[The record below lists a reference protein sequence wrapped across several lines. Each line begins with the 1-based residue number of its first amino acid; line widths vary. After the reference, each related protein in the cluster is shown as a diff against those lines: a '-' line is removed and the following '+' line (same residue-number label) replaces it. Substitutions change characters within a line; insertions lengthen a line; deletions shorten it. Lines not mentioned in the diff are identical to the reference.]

1 MRRGESERGLGSGWE
16 WETWVR
22 SLGWEDPLEKG
33 KANNIKYQSLFSGKN
48 ILVKPQIIWE
58 IHKELKAMVPL
69 RVGNRSVRKL
79 FNYMPFCVCVL
90 IISNISTLVLH

>member
-1 MRRGESERGLGSGWE
+1 MAAGWTTERHSCA
-16 WETWVR
+16 
-22 SLGWEDPLEKG
+22 LELLDSR
-33 KANNIKYQSLFSGKN
+33 ALVYNIKYQSLFSGKN